1 MGDIGSQHYRRDY
14 TVIGDAVNV
23 AQRLEQQADENSIFI
38 GNETKELLG
47 EVVKVQ
53 SQDAVSVKGRQ
64 KPVLCHRVVS
74 LDDIELV

>member
-23 AQRLEQQADENSIFI
+23 AQRLEQQAEI

-47 EVVKVQ
+47 EVVSESRRSKRQRSTRARFVP
-53 SQDAVSVKGRQ
+53 SVS
-64 KPVLCHRVVS
+64 
-74 LDDIELV
+74 